1 MHALSMLE
9 PDVAL
14 YAVEA
19 NPTMVPILR
28 SVLRHE
34 QRAAV
39 IPGALDYESDSQTV
53 DFYPNSN
60 FLRSAVKPDGETTA
74 VPVPRLTMAGLL
86 EERCVDSYDLPIMDI
101 EGAEA
106 GLLIDDADSLTKCE
120 VVIAELHTRTFRG
133 PNMYHGYHVA
143 RRTWSTCSATLASPK
158 SGKTEPLTCSFA
170 KRSVIL
176 GAAYECR
183 SPEVETGIQLEASG
197 STPDLDWDRYLPR

>member
-1 MHALSMLE
+1 MVKSTPATTNTAQRPVTRSLVDPPVAKVVTGLTRGGRSVPSQGLRLDLSHDSIEPAIRAAVFWNLHERGDIHLIHQYIVPHVPVVDLGAGLGVTSMHALSMLE
-9 PDVAL
+9 PDVEL

-28 SVLRHE
+28 SVLRHQ

-86 EERCVDSYDLPIMDI
+86 EERCVT
-101 EGAEA
+101 
-106 GLLIDDADSLTKCE
+106 LTTSSWTSR
-120 VVIAELHTRTFRG
+120 AQR
-133 PNMYHGYHVA
+133 
-143 RRTWSTCSATLASPK
+143 
-158 SGKTEPLTCSFA
+158 
-170 KRSVIL
+170 L
-176 GAAYECR
+176 GF
-183 SPEVETGIQLEASG
+183 
-197 STPDLDWDRYLPR
+197 